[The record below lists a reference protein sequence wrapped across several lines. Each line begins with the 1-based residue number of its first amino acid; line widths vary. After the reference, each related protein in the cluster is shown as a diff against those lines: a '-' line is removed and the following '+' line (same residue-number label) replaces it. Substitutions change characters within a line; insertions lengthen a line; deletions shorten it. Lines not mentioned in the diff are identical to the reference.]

1 MSCGVFDPVTPDY
14 TRLKSAT
21 NIKDSELWIQVGQV
35 QSLPPTNL
43 VHRLTLPNQVPWAT
57 KYCNWYYQYMAY
69 PIQALAAAA
78 ALREYTLTDWE
89 TYLSV
94 DESVRKQITIYKKGS
109 ESTYDPLPMP
119 VHLLISSRAK
129 NGGMSKNFADW
140 LTSRAGQEMIEQFRK
155 NGQQVYTPPPTI

>member
-1 MSCGVFDPVTPDY
+1 
-14 TRLKSAT
+14 
-21 NIKDSELWIQVGQV
+21 
-35 QSLPPTNL
+35 
-43 VHRLTLPNQVPWAT
+43 
-57 KYCNWYYQYMAY
+57 MAY

-78 ALREYTLTDWE
+78 ALWEYTLTDWE

-129 NGGMSKNFADW
+129 NGGMAKKFADW
-140 LTSRAGQEMIEQFRK
+140 LTSRAGQEVVEQFRK
-155 NGQQVYTPPPTI
+155 NGQQVYTPALTI